1 MGLLLPAVQ
10 IYVCPSRRTASIA
23 QDSIS
28 GDQMWL
34 GGNSYGPQ
42 LPGVLGGY
50 VFSLACSIL
59 VEGSFAVI
67 GSYPDIHIATKAL
80 AT

>member
-1 MGLLLPAVQ
+1 VVISIISLLMGLLLPAVQ
-10 IYVCPSRRTASIA
+10 IHFCPSRRTASIA

-42 LPGVLGGY
+42 FPGVLGGY
-50 VFSLACSIL
+50 EKSI
-59 VEGSFAVI
+59 
-67 GSYPDIHIATKAL
+67 
-80 AT
+80 

>member
-1 MGLLLPAVQ
+1 MSLLLPALQ
-10 IYVCPSRRTASIA
+10 IDFCPGRRTAPIA

-50 VFSLACSIL
+50 LLGFRPLGAMGGCGKL
-59 VEGSFAVI
+59 G
-67 GSYPDIHIATKAL
+67 
-80 AT
+80 

>member
-1 MGLLLPAVQ
+1 MVISIISLLMGLLLPAVQ
-10 IYVCPSRRTASIA
+10 IYFCPSRRTASIA

-50 VFSLACSIL
+50 N
-59 VEGSFAVI
+59 VI
-67 GSYPDIHIATKAL
+67 IAL
-80 AT
+80 SRMG